1 MMVYG
6 LLLAAGRGRRFDPAG
21 QRSKLEA
28 RIADEPVALHALRS
42 LATGCNQVIAVC
54 RKEQVALA
62 QSLEAAGARIVFL
75 DSALLSRTGE
85 GMGVSLAAGAGALA
99 ALSPAPDPDRD
110 QILVLP
116 ADMPWI
122 RPQTVRAIVSAD
134 AAAPIVVPIF
144 LAQAGAGP
152 TLPIEPVSTAV
163 AVAGAGAQ
171 HHRDE
176 GHPVRFAARLLGEL
190 ASLGGDRG
198 ARVLFSR
205 HAVLRLAVSDPGI
218 IEDVDTPAD
227 LGRHDIR
234 P

>member
-54 RKEQVALA
+54 RREQVALA

-75 DSALLSRTGE
+75 DSALLTRTGE

-134 AAAPIVVPIF
+134 TAAPIVVPVF

-152 TLPIEPVSTAV
+152 TLPIEPVSK

-171 HHRDE
+171 YHRDE

-198 ARVLFSR
+198 ARALFSR

-227 LGRHDIR
+227 LGRHDTR